1 MIKQAIILAAGL
13 GKRMLPLTNEL
24 PKPMVKIRGKPII
37 KHLIDLL
44 DQIGIEKIC
53 VNVHYKSELFSD
65 YLQSIQNKKILIS
78 DETNDLLDTG
88 GGIKKAFDL
97 LEEDNSFV
105 FNSDILW
112 NDVHV
117 EQLRNMSEKFNTK
130 DMDALLGLSHINK
143 LEGYDGLGDFCFTDS
158 QIIERYKQGNENP
171 YVYSGVQILKKHLLN
186 SISDSVFSIN
196 KAWDIAIKSNT
207 LYGFKLEHQIM
218 HIGTPRMVERVNDD
232 KN

>member
-1 MIKQAIILAAGL
+1 MIKHAIILAAGL

-24 PKPMVKIRGKPII
+24 PKPMVKIKGKPII
-37 KHLIDLL
+37 RHLIDLL

-53 VNVHYKSELFSD
+53 VNVHYKSELLSD
-65 YLQSIQNKKILIS
+65 YLESIKNKTILIS
-78 DETNDLLDTG
+78 DETDELLDTG

-130 DMDALLGLSHINK
+130 DMDALLGLSRINK

-158 QIIERYKQGNENP
+158 QIVERYKQGNENP
-171 YVYSGVQILKKHLLN
+171 YVYSGVQIIKKNLLN
-186 SISDSVFSIN
+186 SISEAVFSVNI
-196 KAWDIAIKSNT
+196 AWDIAIKSNT

-218 HIGTPRMVERVNDD
+218 HIGTPKMVERVNDE

>member
-1 MIKQAIILAAGL
+1 MIKHAIILAAGL

-24 PKPMVKIRGKPII
+24 PKPMVKIKGKPII

-53 VNVHYKSELFSD
+53 VNVHYKSELLSD
-65 YLQSIQNKKILIS
+65 YLESIKNKTILIS
-78 DETNDLLDTG
+78 DETDELLDTG

-158 QIIERYKQGNENP
+158 QIVERYKQGNENP
-171 YVYSGVQILKKHLLN
+171 YVYSGVQIIKKNLLN

-218 HIGTPRMVERVNDD
+218 HIGTPEMVERVNDD

>member
-1 MIKQAIILAAGL
+1 MIKHAIILAAGL

-24 PKPMVKIRGKPII
+24 PKPMVKIKGKPII

-53 VNVHYKSELFSD
+53 VNVHYKSELLSD
-65 YLQSIQNKKILIS
+65 YLESIKNKTILIS
-78 DETNDLLDTG
+78 DETDELLDTG

-143 LEGYDGLGDFCFTDS
+143 LEGYDGSGDFCFIDT
-158 QIIERYKQGNENP
+158 QMIKRYKQGNENP
-171 YVYSGVQILKKHLLN
+171 YVYSGVQILKKYLLN
-186 SISDSVFSIN
+186 SISETVFSVN
-196 KAWDIAIKSNT
+196 KVWDIAIKSNT
-207 LYGFKLEHQIM
+207 LYGFKLEHQIK
-218 HIGTPRMVERVNDD
+218 HIGTTKMVEKVNEE
-232 KN
+232 

>member
-1 MIKQAIILAAGL
+1 MIKHAIILAAGL

-78 DETNDLLDTG
+78 DETNELLDTG

-97 LEEDNSFV
+97 LEEENSFV

-112 NDVHV
+112 NDIHA
-117 EQLRNMSEKFNTK
+117 EQLKNMSEKFNTQ
-130 DMDALLGLSHINK
+130 DMDAFLGLSHINK

-171 YVYSGVQILKKHLLN
+171 YVYSGVQILKKYLLN
-186 SISDSVFSIN
+186 SISETVFSVN
-196 KAWDIAIKSNT
+196 KVWDIAIKSNT
-207 LYGFKLEHQIM
+207 LYGFKLEHQLM
-218 HIGTPRMVERVNDD
+218 HIGTPEMVERVNDD

>member
-1 MIKQAIILAAGL
+1 MIKHAIILAAGL

-24 PKPMVKIRGKPII
+24 PKPMVKIKGKPII

-53 VNVHYKSELFSD
+53 VNVHYKSELLSD
-65 YLQSIQNKKILIS
+65 YLESIKNKKILIS
-78 DETNDLLDTG
+78 DETDELLDTG

-130 DMDALLGLSHINK
+130 DMDALLGLSLIHIS
-143 LEGYDGLGDFCFTDS
+143 EPT
-158 QIIERYKQGNENP
+158 RP
-171 YVYSGVQILKKHLLN
+171 Y
-186 SISDSVFSIN
+186 
-196 KAWDIAIKSNT
+196 
-207 LYGFKLEHQIM
+207 
-218 HIGTPRMVERVNDD
+218 
-232 KN
+232 

>member
-1 MIKQAIILAAGL
+1 MIKHAIILAAGL

-24 PKPMVKIRGKPII
+24 PKPMVKIKGKPII

-53 VNVHYKSELFSD
+53 VNVHYKSELLSD
-65 YLQSIQNKKILIS
+65 YLESIKNKTILIS
-78 DETNDLLDTG
+78 DETDELLDTG

-117 EQLRNMSEKFNTK
+117 GQLRNMSEKFSTK

-158 QIIERYKQGNENP
+158 QIVERYKQGNENP
-171 YVYSGVQILKKHLLN
+171 YVYSGVQIIKKNLLN
-186 SISDSVFSIN
+186 SISEAVFSVNI
-196 KAWDIAIKSNT
+196 AWDIAIKLNT
-207 LYGFKLEHQIM
+207 LYGFKLEHQIK
-218 HIGTPRMVERVNDD
+218 HIGTTKMVEKVNEE
-232 KN
+232 

>member
-1 MIKQAIILAAGL
+1 MIKHAIILAAGL

-24 PKPMVKIRGKPII
+24 PKPMVKIKGKPII

-53 VNVHYKSELFSD
+53 VNVHYKSELLSY
-65 YLQSIQNKKILIS
+65 YLESIKNKKILIS
-78 DETNDLLDTG
+78 DEADELLDTG

-117 EQLRNMSEKFNTK
+117 GQLRNMSKKFNTK
-130 DMDALLGLSHINK
+130 DMDAILGLSHINK

-158 QIIERYKQGNENP
+158 QIVERYKQGNENP
-171 YVYSGVQILKKHLLN
+171 YVYSGVQIIKKNLLN
-186 SISDSVFSIN
+186 SISEAVFSVNI
-196 KAWDIAIKSNT
+196 AWDIAIESNT
-207 LYGFKLEHQIM
+207 LYGFKLEHQIK
-218 HIGTPRMVERVNDD
+218 HIGTTKMVEKVNEE
-232 KN
+232 

>member
-1 MIKQAIILAAGL
+1 MIKHAIILAAGL

-24 PKPMVKIRGKPII
+24 PKPMVKIKGKPII

-53 VNVHYKSELFSD
+53 VNVHYKSELLSD
-65 YLQSIQNKKILIS
+65 YLESIKNKKILIS
-78 DETNDLLDTG
+78 DETDELLDTG

-171 YVYSGVQILKKHLLN
+171 YVYSGVQILKKYLLN
-186 SISDSVFSIN
+186 SISETVFSVN
-196 KAWDIAIKSNT
+196 KVWDIAIKSNT

-218 HIGTPRMVERVNDD
+218 HIGTPEMVERVNDD

>member
-1 MIKQAIILAAGL
+1 MIKHAIILAAGL
-13 GKRMLPLTNEL
+13 GKRMFPLTNEL

-53 VNVHYKSELFSD
+53 VNVHYKSELLSD
-65 YLQSIQNKKILIS
+65 YLQSIQDKKILIS
-78 DETNDLLDTG
+78 DETNELLDTG

-105 FNSDILW
+105 FNSDIFW
-112 NDVHV
+112 KDVHA
-117 EQLRNMSEKFNTK
+117 EQLKNMSEKFNAQE
-130 DMDALLGLSHINK
+130 MDVFLGLSHINK
-143 LEGYDGLGDFCFTDS
+143 FEGYDGSGDFCFTDS
-158 QIIERYKQGNENP
+158 QLIERYKQGNENP
-171 YVYSGVQILKKHLLN
+171 YVYSGVQILKKYLLN
-186 SISDSVFSIN
+186 SISESVFSIN

-218 HIGTPRMVERVNDD
+218 HIGTPKMVERVNDE

>member
-1 MIKQAIILAAGL
+1 MIKHAIILAAGL

-24 PKPMVKIRGKPII
+24 PKPMLQIRGKPII

-78 DETNDLLDTG
+78 DETNELLDTG

-97 LEEDNSFV
+97 LEEENSFV

-112 NDVHV
+112 NDIHA
-117 EQLRNMSEKFNTK
+117 EQLKNMSEKFNTQ
-130 DMDALLGLSHINK
+130 DMDAFLGLSHINK

-218 HIGTPRMVERVNDD
+218 HIGTPEMVERVNDD

>member
-1 MIKQAIILAAGL
+1 MIKHAIILAAGL

-24 PKPMVKIRGKPII
+24 PKPMVKIKGKPII

-53 VNVHYKSELFSD
+53 VNVHYKSELLSD
-65 YLQSIQNKKILIS
+65 YLESIKNKKILIS
-78 DETNDLLDTG
+78 DETDELLDTG

-218 HIGTPRMVERVNDD
+218 HIGTPEMVERVNDD
-232 KN
+232 

>member
-1 MIKQAIILAAGL
+1 MIKHAIILAAGL

-24 PKPMVKIRGKPII
+24 PKPMIIIRGKPII
-37 KHLIDLL
+37 RHLIDLL

-53 VNVHYKSELFSD
+53 VNVHYKSELLSD

-78 DETNDLLDTG
+78 DETNELLDTG

-112 NDVHV
+112 NDIHA
-117 EQLRNMSEKFNTK
+117 EQLKSMSEKFSAQY
-130 DMDALLGLSHINK
+130 MDAFLGLSHINK
-143 LEGYDGLGDFCFTDS
+143 LEGYSGLGDFCFTDS
-158 QIIERYKQGNENP
+158 QNIERYNQSNENP

-186 SISDSVFSIN
+186 SISETVFSVN
-196 KAWDIAIKSNT
+196 KAWDIAIKSNA

-218 HIGTPRMVERVNDD
+218 HIGTPEMVERVNNE

>member
-1 MIKQAIILAAGL
+1 MIKHAIILAAGL

-24 PKPMVKIRGKPII
+24 PKPMVKIKGKPII

-53 VNVHYKSELFSD
+53 VNVHYKSELLSD
-65 YLQSIQNKKILIS
+65 YLESIKNKKILIS
-78 DETNDLLDTG
+78 DETDELLDTG

-112 NDVHV
+112 NDVHM

-158 QIIERYKQGNENP
+158 HIVERYKQGNENP
-171 YVYSGVQILKKHLLN
+171 YVYSGVQIIKKNLLN
-186 SISDSVFSIN
+186 SISEAVFSVNI
-196 KAWDIAIKSNT
+196 AWDIAIKSNT
-207 LYGFKLEHQIM
+207 LYGFKLEHQIK
-218 HIGTPRMVERVNDD
+218 HIGTTKMVERVNDD

>member
-1 MIKQAIILAAGL
+1 MIKHAIILAAGL

-24 PKPMVKIRGKPII
+24 PKPMIKIKGKPII

-53 VNVHYKSELFSD
+53 VNVHYKSELLSD
-65 YLQSIQNKKILIS
+65 YLESIKNKKILIS
-78 DETNDLLDTG
+78 DETDGLLDTG

-130 DMDALLGLSHINK
+130 DMDALLGLSHINN
-143 LEGYDGLGDFCFTDS
+143 LEGYDGPGDFFFTDS
-158 QIIERYKQGNENP
+158 QIIERYKRGNENP
-171 YVYSGVQILKKHLLN
+171 YVYSGVQIIKKNLLN
-186 SISDSVFSIN
+186 SISEAVFSVNI
-196 KAWDIAIKSNT
+196 AWDVAIKSNN
-207 LYGFKLEHQIM
+207 LYGFKLEHQIK
-218 HIGTPRMVERVNDD
+218 HIGTT
-232 KN
+232 KW